1 MQHFFSMRR
10 YRNFGNIWTC
20 KPSLSPRCFKSS
32 LKLSKHVSDNEGKSV
47 LVHEFAIRMSKST
60 SNFLTKE
67 RRWFWGKRVDQ
78 LLWFSPNNSFVLSMS
93 VCHTESRSFQNISCL
108 KHKKD
113 STSALQERRLHLN
126 ETLFWKF
133 SPKVS
138 NLIFELPLQVAPRFC
153 RWAAIGS
160 LLLFRKLFACEA
172 SFCPRFSSKFWSRTF
187 FPQTLFGE

>member
-1 MQHFFSMRR
+1 MRR
-10 YRNFGNIWTC
+10 YRTRDVSDDSLTDANEPTWQNFGNIF

-67 RRWFWGKRVDQ
+67 RRWFWGNRVNQ
-78 LLWFSPNNSFVLSMS
+78 LLWFSPNNSMS
-93 VCHTESRSFQNISCL
+93 VCYTESRSFKNISCL

-138 NLIFELPLQVAPRFC
+138 NLNFPCKWRRGFAAELQLVLSSSS
-153 RWAAIGS
+153 GNSS
-160 LLLFRKLFACEA
+160 LAQRHSVRGLEE
-172 SFCPRFSSKFWSRTF
+172 F
-187 FPQTLFGE
+187 F